1 MREVDIKCNDNG
13 TICDEAHN
21 DQLPQFSQHAAASQ
35 LDPQSPQ
42 GTSRDGGPIHAG
54 DFHECDLQG
63 VVADFKGMQS
73 PLFIELCSG
82 CGILSATV
90 ASAGFHTMAV
100 DHEHNKHHTKVKTF
114 SLDLTKYNSW
124 VTLEHIVQNCN
135 VIGVHIAPPC
145 GTCSRAREIK
155 LSASWHGPQPLRDA
169 NHPYGVPTMS
179 QKDRSR
185 VEQANALYMHMAK
198 FCCFLNAM
206 QIPWTIENPTNSWL
220 WELPCMEELV
230 SMSYFASFHSCAYG
244 GKRYKATSFLT
255 NHPAFLTFCKECD
268 GSHDH
273 LPWGFDAEAKQF
285 STALEAE
292 YPRPLCDEYARVL
305 LDIASIHNIPVN
317 NFPKAEDKLHPQK
330 QAAGRAV
337 PPLIPEYER
346 VTTVLL
352 SSEPAMDGK
361 QRLLQDLP
369 NIPAGSKL
377 LRSEAKGGSG
387 AKQFTMYVFG
397 IFHGHKRF
405 VTLARTLWHPF
416 DELKHLPD
424 LMVQAIV
431 DMLSSS
437 KLEVAKRRLE
447 TLSRW
452 RQLAAELQETEDKL
466 KKNMPPHVRK
476 ILQHKRPALLAKLAT
491 SELEWPDTKLCEDLC
506 TGFRITGSAPATGVF
521 RHQPKLAT
529 NS

>member
-1 MREVDIKCNDNG
+1 
-13 TICDEAHN
+13 
-21 DQLPQFSQHAAASQ
+21 
-35 LDPQSPQ
+35 
-42 GTSRDGGPIHAG
+42 
-54 DFHECDLQG
+54 
-63 VVADFKGMQS
+63 
-73 PLFIELCSG
+73 
-82 CGILSATV
+82 
-90 ASAGFHTMAV
+90 
-100 DHEHNKHHTKVKTF
+100 
-114 SLDLTKYNSW
+114 
-124 VTLEHIVQNCN
+124 
-135 VIGVHIAPPC
+135 
-145 GTCSRAREIK
+145 
-155 LSASWHGPQPLRDA
+155 
-169 NHPYGVPTMS
+169 
-179 QKDRSR
+179 
-185 VEQANALYMHMAK
+185 
-198 FCCFLNAM
+198 
-206 QIPWTIENPTNSWL
+206 
-220 WELPCMEELV
+220 
-230 SMSYFASFHSCAYG
+230 
-244 GKRYKATSFLT
+244 
-255 NHPAFLTFCKECD
+255 
-268 GSHDH
+268 
-273 LPWGFDAEAKQF
+273 
-285 STALEAE
+285 
-292 YPRPLCDEYARVL
+292 
-305 LDIASIHNIPVN
+305 
-317 NFPKAEDKLHPQK
+317 
-330 QAAGRAV
+330 
-337 PPLIPEYER
+337 
-346 VTTVLL
+346 
-352 SSEPAMDGK
+352 MDGK

>member
-1 MREVDIKCNDNG
+1 MC
-13 TICDEAHN
+13 
-21 DQLPQFSQHAAASQ
+21 PQFSQQAAASQ

-42 GTSRDGGPIHAG
+42 GTSRDGGPIHASKS
-54 DFHECDLQG
+54 HECDMQG
-63 VVADFKGMQS
+63 IVDDLKGMQS

-90 ASAGFHTMAV
+90 AGAGFHTMAA
-100 DHEHNKHHTKVKTF
+100 DHEHNKHTTRVKTF
-114 SLDLTKYNSW
+114 NLDLSKYSSW
-124 VTLEHIVQNCN
+124 ATLEHIVQNCN

-155 LSASWHGPQPLRDA
+155 LSAFWHGPQPLRDA

-185 VEQANALYMHMAK
+185 VEQANALYMHMAN
-198 FCCFLNAM
+198 FCSFLNSM
-206 QIPWTIENPTNSWL
+206 QVPWTIENPTNSWL
-220 WELPCMEELV
+220 WALPCMEELV
-230 SMSYFASFHSCAYG
+230 SISYFASFHSCAYG

-273 LPWGFDAEAKQF
+273 LPWGFDADTKQF

-292 YPRPLCDEYARVL
+292 YPRALCDEYARVL
-305 LDIASIHNIPVN
+305 LDIAAINNIPVKL
-317 NFPKAEDKLHPQK
+317 FPKADDKLHPQK

-352 SSEPAMDGK
+352 SSEPSMDSN
-361 QRLLQDLP
+361 RLLQDLP

-387 AKQFTMYVFG
+387 SKQFTMYSQF
-397 IFHGHKRF
+397 
-405 VTLARTLWHPF
+405 
-416 DELKHLPD
+416 LPD
-424 LMVQAIV
+424 
-431 DMLSSS
+431 
-437 KLEVAKRRLE
+437 
-447 TLSRW
+447 
-452 RQLAAELQETEDKL
+452 
-466 KKNMPPHVRK
+466 
-476 ILQHKRPALLAKLAT
+476 
-491 SELEWPDTKLCEDLC
+491 
-506 TGFRITGSAPATGVF
+506 RIF
-521 RHQPKLAT
+521 
-529 NS
+529 